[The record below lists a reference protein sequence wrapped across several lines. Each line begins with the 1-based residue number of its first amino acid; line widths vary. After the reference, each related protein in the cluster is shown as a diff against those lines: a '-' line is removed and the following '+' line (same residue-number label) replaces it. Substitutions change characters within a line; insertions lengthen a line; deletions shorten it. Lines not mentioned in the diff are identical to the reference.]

1 MFLADLISMIVLS
14 GYIFGS
20 VLHLTYILKR
30 HDNLPRVA
38 NLIIGISFLLH
49 SIVIVFKFIN
59 YGQIPAM
66 TPGDSMAFFAWAII
80 GTLLFI
86 NWRFRIYILGALI
99 TPIAASFMFVAAFI
113 IPARAITYSSI
124 MESAWLTIHITSA
137 FTGNGFFAAAF
148 CAGIMYLIQESYIK
162 KKQTGFLSKRL
173 PSLSTLD
180 KINNISL
187 KAGFPF
193 LTIGLITGFIYAKMV
208 WHSYFRW
215 DPKEILSIISWII
228 YTILLHER
236 ITVGWQGRRPAIMAI
251 AGFILVLFTFLGVNY
266 LFTGHHKF

>member
-1 MFLADLISMIVLS
+1 MADLISMIVLL
-14 GYIFGS
+14 GYVFAS
-20 VLHLTYILKR
+20 ALHIIYILKR
-30 HDNLPRVA
+30 HDKLPETA
-38 NLIIGISFLLH
+38 NLIIGVSFLLH
-49 SIVIVFKFIN
+49 SVAIVLKFISH
-59 YGQIPAM
+59 GQIPAM
-66 TPGDSMAFFAWAII
+66 TPGESMAFFSWAII

-86 NWRFRIYILGALI
+86 NQRFKLYILGALI
-99 TPIAASFMFVAAFI
+99 TPIAASFMFAAAFI
-113 IPARAITYSSI
+113 PPARAITYSSI
-124 MESAWLTIHITSA
+124 MESAWLTIHITAA

-148 CAGIMYLIQESYIK
+148 CAGVMYLIQESYIK
-162 KKQTGFLSKRL
+162 KKQTGYLSKRL

-180 KINNISL
+180 KINDISL

-215 DPKEILSIISWII
+215 DPKEILSILSWIF